1 MPRKSG
7 LGRGLSALIPE
18 APPAGVASAFEAGT
32 HLEAARV
39 DADLEG
45 ASPGTIHGTTEVP
58 IERVVPN
65 PQQPRTRFDPD
76 QLAELVESVRTHGI
90 IQPLLVSELPHAGPG
105 GVSLYQLIAGERRL
119 RAAQQAG
126 LERVPVTVR
135 QSTPL
140 ELLELAIVE
149 NVQRADLN
157 PLEEALA
164 YERLAVEF
172 GLTQREIAERVGRSR
187 AAVSNTMRLVD
198 LSEELRASLAR
209 GEISEGHARALL
221 GIDDHDER
229 RKAWRRV
236 VDQGLNVRQT
246 EQLVRLWS
254 RPQPERPLVPPQ
266 PVFPDPELDALADA
280 VRRSLGAKVTLNRT
294 NTGSGQL
301 TLHFF
306 SDEELDTILD
316 RLLGAD
322 RPALG

>member
-18 APPAGVASAFEAGT
+18 GPPPVIAPAFEADTPLHASRAAADGV
-32 HLEAARV
+32 HL
-39 DADLEG
+39 
-45 ASPGTIHGTTEVP
+45 GTTEVP

-105 GVSLYQLIAGERRL
+105 GASLYQLIAGERRL

-126 LERVPVTVR
+126 LEVVPVTVR

-187 AAVSNTMRLVD
+187 AAVGNTMRLVD

-221 GIDDHDER
+221 GIDEPDER
-229 RKAWRRV
+229 RTAWRRV

-246 EQLVRLWS
+246 EQLVRLWN
-254 RPQPERPLVPPQ
+254 RPAPERVVPP
-266 PVFPDPELDALADA
+266 PPAAAYPDPELDALADA

-294 NTGSGQL
+294 NTGTGQL

>member
-18 APPAGVASAFEAGT
+18 PALDPASAARSSDAGA
-32 HLEAARV
+32 HAPREDV
-39 DADLEG
+39 
-45 ASPGTIHGTTEVP
+45 PVTEVA

-65 PQQPRTRFDPD
+65 PQQPRTRFDPET
-76 QLAELVESVRTHGI
+76 LAELTESVRAHGV
-90 IQPLLVSELPHAGPG
+90 IQPLLVSELPGAGPAG
-105 GVSLYQLIAGERRL
+105 ASLYQLIAGERRL

-126 LERVPVTVR
+126 LARVPVTVR

-164 YERLAVEF
+164 YQRLAEEF
-172 GLTQREIAERVGRSR
+172 GLTQRAIAERVGRSR
-187 AAVSNTMRLVD
+187 ATVANTMRLVD

-221 GIDDHDER
+221 GITDPDER
-229 RKAWRRV
+229 RRAWRRV
-236 VDQGLNVRQT
+236 VDEGLNVRQT
-246 EQLVRLWS
+246 ERLVRLWS
-254 RPQPERPLVPPQ
+254 DPPVARPTPSASSVDPQ
-266 PVFPDPELDALADA
+266 IEALADSI
-280 VRRSLGAKVTLNRT
+280 RRSLGTKVTLNRAPGGAGT
-294 NTGSGQL
+294 L

-316 RLLGAD
+316 RLVSAD
-322 RPALG
+322 RAAR

>member
-18 APPAGVASAFEAGT
+18 PAAEAPPRAAAG
-32 HLEAARV
+32 AAPAVPREDV
-39 DADLEG
+39 
-45 ASPGTIHGTTEVP
+45 PVTEVA

-65 PQQPRTRFDPD
+65 PQQPRTRFEAEA
-76 QLAELVESVRTHGI
+76 LAELTESVRVYGI
-90 IQPLLVSELPHAGPG
+90 IQPLLVSELPGAGPDG
-105 GVSLYQLIAGERRL
+105 APLYQLIAGERRW

-126 LERVPVTVR
+126 LLRVPVTVR
-135 QSTPL
+135 QSTSL

-164 YERLAVEF
+164 YQRLAEEF
-172 GLTQREIAERVGRSR
+172 GLTQRVIAERVGRSR
-187 AAVSNTMRLVD
+187 AAVANTMRLVD

-221 GIDDHDER
+221 GISDPDQR
-229 RKAWRRV
+229 RRAWRRV
-236 VDQGLNVRQT
+236 VDEALNVRQT
-246 EQLVRLWS
+246 ERLVRLWS
-254 RPQPERPLVPPQ
+254 EGPAERATPAKAAVDPQIE
-266 PVFPDPELDALADA
+266 ALADSI
-280 VRRSLGAKVTLNRT
+280 RRSLGTKVTLNRSPGGAGT
-294 NTGSGQL
+294 L

-316 RLLGAD
+316 RLL
-322 RPALG
+322 RERVALG